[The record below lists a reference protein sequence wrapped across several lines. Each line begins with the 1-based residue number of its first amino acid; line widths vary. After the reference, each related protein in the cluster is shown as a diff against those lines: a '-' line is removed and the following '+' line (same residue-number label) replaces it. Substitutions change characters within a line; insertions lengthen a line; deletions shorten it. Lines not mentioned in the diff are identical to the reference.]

1 MTEKINEAVT
11 KITVGEY
18 NSYLIKG
25 GEKTALV
32 CACENGNAAELLESI
47 GEKLDYIAF
56 CGAEAIFAETAQML
70 FERFPDARL
79 LATGAAIRN
88 LKQILNREFCSVP
101 VCDGEKIGLG
111 GMSLEILVTPNLFR
125 PDTMMLYCAEK
136 SVLFSGRAF
145 SDCTGRREYMHFP
158 EFARAA
164 AERVSRLGAERILP
178 CIGEYAAAELE
189 TGKKYDAG
197 VFYYS
202 ETGSTE
208 RLAKAAAEG
217 LKSGGADVC
226 VVNLAKDGANIEKS
240 LDICDKIFIG
250 TPTKYRG
257 LPKRIWELISKIDAA
272 SSSGRGFF
280 VFGSY
285 GWSGEAVQIV
295 SAALK
300 MLRMDSLREPYRVAF
315 CPTAEDE
322 AKIYD
327 IAKRIAEEK

>member
-1 MTEKINEAVT
+1 MTEKINETVKKIAVG
-11 KITVGEY
+11 KY
-18 NSYLIKG
+18 NSYLIEG

-32 CACENGNAAELLESI
+32 CACENADAARLAESI
-47 GEKLDYIAF
+47 GERLDYIAF
-56 CGAEAIFAETAQML
+56 CGAEAIFAEAALML

-88 LKQILNREFCSVP
+88 LKQILNRELCAVP
-101 VCDGEKIGLG
+101 VSDGEKIELG
-111 GMSLEILVTPNLFR
+111 GVSLEILVTPNLFR

-145 SDCTGRREYMHFP
+145 SDCTDRREYMHFP
-158 EFARAA
+158 GFAKAA
-164 AERVSRLGAERILP
+164 AERVSGIGAKMILP
-178 CIGEYAAAELE
+178 CIGEYAPIELE
-189 TGKKYDAG
+189 TEKKYDAA

-202 ETGSTE
+202 ESGSTE
-208 RLAKAAAEG
+208 KLAKAAADG

-226 VVNLAKDGANIEKS
+226 VVNLAEDGANIEES
-240 LDICDKIFIG
+240 LDMCDKIFIG
-250 TPTKYRG
+250 TPTIYRG
-257 LPKRIWELISKIDAA
+257 VPKRIWELISKIDAA

-280 VFGSY
+280 LFGSY

-300 MLRMDSLREPYRVAF
+300 MLRMDSLCEPYRVAF

-322 AKIYD
+322 AKIYG
-327 IAKRIAEEK
+327 IAKKLAGEK